1 MFEEDCGGDCIEIM
15 IEFCECFALLTICP
29 PEEEA
34 DGDGEVTCFIATAV
48 YGEDGDATNIL
59 REFRDK
65 YMLTNPVGKAL
76 VDLYYR
82 VSPPIAQF
90 LTEHPALQ
98 PVVRAMLLPAVALS
112 TIAVNT
118 SPAVQIAIL
127 ALLLASVA
135 VAIWA
140 TRRRERGPAY
150 A

>member
-1 MFEEDCGGDCIEIM
+1 MV
-15 IEFCECFALLTICP
+15 EFNECFALLTICP
-29 PEEEA
+29 PEEEE
-34 DGDGEVTCFIATAV
+34 DGVGDVTCFIATAV

-65 YMLTNPVGKAL
+65 YLLTNPVGKAL

-90 LTEHPALQ
+90 LTEQPALQ
-98 PVVRAMLLPAVALS
+98 PIVRAMLLPAVALG

-118 SPAVQIAIL
+118 SPAAQITIL
-127 ALLLASVA
+127 VLLLVSVA
-135 VAIWA
+135 MAVWV

-150 A
+150 V